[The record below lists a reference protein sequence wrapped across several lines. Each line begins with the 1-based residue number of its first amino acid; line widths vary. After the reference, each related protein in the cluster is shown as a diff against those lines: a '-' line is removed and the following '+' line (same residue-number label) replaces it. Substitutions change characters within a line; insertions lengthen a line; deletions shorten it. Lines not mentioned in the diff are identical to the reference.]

1 LISEQT
7 IRQAVGRIVAA
18 ARPSKVVLFGSY
30 ARGDPDEGSDLDF
43 LVIEPRLGDRFEEMI
58 RLRDA
63 VGPIGAGV
71 DVLVCSEAEAKRRGM
86 VPGTAVY
93 WALKEGR
100 ILYDAAA

>member
-1 LISEQT
+1 LISEET
-7 IRQAVGRIVAA
+7 IHQAVGRVVAA
-18 ARPSKVVLFGSY
+18 ARPSRIILFGSY

-43 LVIEPRLGDRFEEMI
+43 LVIERQLVDRQEEMI

-63 VGPIGAGV
+63 IGPIGAGV
-71 DVLVCSEAEAKRRGM
+71 DVLVCSEAEAERRGK

-100 ILYDAAA
+100 ILYDATA

>member
-1 LISEQT
+1 MISEQT
-7 IRQAVGRIVAA
+7 IRDAVRRIVAT
-18 ARPSKVVLFGSY
+18 ARPSKIVLFGSY

-43 LVIEPRLGDRFEEMI
+43 LVIERQLADRYEEMI

-63 VGPIGAGV
+63 IGPIGTGV
-71 DVLVCSEAEAKRRGM
+71 DVLVCSEAEASRRGK

-93 WALKEGR
+93 WALREGR